1 MGTIAN
7 FNQRIQRVDFRSTVI
22 LCMEQSQYEILSFNR
37 GQLFMGETSTDKLIS
52 PMYRSEGYA
61 EFKESI
67 NPKPGK
73 GVPDL
78 FVTGE
83 FYNGLFV
90 SFNKVKYTFT
100 VASRDSKA
108 PKLERK
114 YGEKIYGLNSEN
126 KGYFATEI
134 LKPKLIAR
142 LRTELCL

>member
-1 MGTIAN
+1 MGY
-7 FNQRIQRVDFRSTVI
+7 RSDD
-22 LCMEQSQYEILSFNR
+22 R
-37 GQLFMGETSTDKLIS
+37 LIS

-73 GVPDL
+73 GNPDL

-90 SFNKVKYTFT
+90 SFNKAAYTFT
-100 VASRDSKA
+100 VANRDEKA

-114 YGEKIYGLNSEN
+114 YGEKIYGLNKEN

-134 LKPKLIAR
+134 LKPKLIGK
-142 LRTELCL
+142 LRDQLGL